1 MASMTASTLM
11 RRQAAQIVVIDPAF
25 VPTQPIGMSSK
36 RMYVM
41 GFLLALGFGLGLAM
55 MCALLDDRVYDH
67 VDVDRLELA
76 PVLIEVTTRSMRG
89 RKAAA

>member
-1 MASMTASTLM
+1 MSG
-11 RRQAAQIVVIDPAF
+11 QAAQIVVIDPAF

-41 GFLLALGFGLGLAM
+41 GFLLALGLGLGLAM
-55 MCALLDDRVYDH
+55 LCALLDDRVYDQ
-67 VDVDRLELA
+67 VDVERLELA
-76 PVLIEVTTRSMRG
+76 PVLIEVSNRSMRG